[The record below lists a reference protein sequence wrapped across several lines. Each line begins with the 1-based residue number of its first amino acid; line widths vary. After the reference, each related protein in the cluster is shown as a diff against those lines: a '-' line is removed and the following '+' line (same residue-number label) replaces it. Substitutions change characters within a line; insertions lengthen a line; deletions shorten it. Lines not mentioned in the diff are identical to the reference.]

1 MIGMWIAVTVVFWN
15 LENFFDYKADGV
27 SASEMEF
34 SASGERR
41 WSKKRFYDKCNGV
54 AKTLLLCGEAGG
66 EGGGVGAGGG
76 AGGGSECPVA
86 GGQVTGGGP
95 PDIAGFAEVENAFVV
110 RQLVNSTL
118 LAKLD
123 YGIVHYDSPDRRGID
138 CALIYRKSRVS
149 LVDSTPC
156 HLLDSSGSVVPT
168 RDLLLAR
175 FDCGGDTIAVI
186 VNHHPSKLG
195 GGKDG
200 RRKLAMKRM
209 NAICDSLESRGTHR
223 ILCIGDFNDDVW
235 SEGKVGAEGYT
246 IGSEVGESGSANG
259 PDRNEKSRLAERGG
273 GAGSVGGGASSVA
286 VDGSDKGG
294 WNGGRRGCPGDRPGG
309 NTIGSEVGESGKGVF
324 RNEAG
329 RPGGRRGSS
338 GEADRPGGT
347 IKFNGV
353 WEKID
358 GHFARGLEVRETV
371 LHAPHLLTRD
381 KAFGG
386 LKPLRTYSGPR
397 YLGGLS
403 DHLPVIF
410 EIKVPD

>member
-15 LENFFDYKADGV
+15 LENFFDYKSDGV

-41 WSKKRFYDKCNGV
+41 WSKKRFYDKCNGI
-54 AKTLLLCGEAGG
+54 AKTLLLCGEAGV
-66 EGGGVGAGGG
+66 EGGGVGAGGVAGGGIAGEG
-76 AGGGSECPVA
+76 AGGPVADGGEGLFAGGSFAGGGIAGEGGFSGTGGDRVEGSGIAGEGGGGEGECPVA
-86 GGQVTGGGP
+86 GGRVTGGGP

-235 SEGKVGAEGYT
+235 SEGKVGAEG
-246 IGSEVGESGSANG
+246 
-259 PDRNEKSRLAERGG
+259 RGG
-273 GAGSVGGGASSVA
+273 GAGSVA

-294 WNGGRRGCPGDRPGG
+294 GNGGRRGSLGGGDRPGG
-309 NTIGSEVGESGKGVF
+309 
-324 RNEAG
+324 RCA
-329 RPGGRRGSS
+329 SS
-338 GEADRPGGT
+338 GEAGGTGGT

>member
-1 MIGMWIAVTVVFWN
+1 MLIAVTVVFWN
-15 LENFFDYKADGV
+15 LENFFDYKSDGV
-27 SASEMEF
+27 SASEMEY

-54 AKTLLLCGEAGG
+54 AKTLLLCGEADG
-66 EGGGVGAGGG
+66 E
-76 AGGGSECPVA
+76 
-86 GGQVTGGGP
+86 GGGP

-235 SEGKVGAEGYT
+235 SEGKAGAE
-246 IGSEVGESGSANG
+246 
-259 PDRNEKSRLAERGG
+259 ERGG
-273 GAGSVGGGASSVA
+273 GAGSVA

-294 WNGGRRGCPGDRPGG
+294 GNGGRRGSLGGGDRP
-309 NTIGSEVGESGKGVF
+309 SG
-324 RNEAG
+324 RCA
-329 RPGGRRGSS
+329 SS
-338 GEADRPGGT
+338 GEAGRTGGTGGT